1 MSALYRW
8 SLSIN
13 IPSSFF
19 TISLL
24 IWHKT
29 SVTVSS
35 GRFFKHEFASDT
47 TDVLGMQDLA
57 DES

>member
-13 IPSSFF
+13 IPSSF

-35 GRFFKHEFASDT
+35 RRFFKHEFASDT
-47 TDVLGMQDLA
+47 TDVLGIQDLA